1 MWNSAACGPVYR
13 RTARRRNR
21 LNSGSI
27 AACEILTHGLGA
39 RLAHVIEFLSL
50 GAAGLVRQD
59 KDEEKGSKQMRIRL
73 VLTFGVLLGWG
84 PHLAAEVL
92 YTITDLGTLG
102 GYSSSASG
110 INNAGQIV
118 GTSNTSTG
126 ESHAFLYSDGQMQ
139 DLGTLGGPSSYG
151 NSINNA
157 GQVVGRSQ
165 ISTNSS
171 YYPFLYSNG
180 QMTNL
185 GTLGPP
191 YTAGSYATG
200 INDAGQIAGYA
211 ETPSDPNYSVHAFLY
226 SNGQITDLSTL
237 GGPSSYGGSINN
249 AGQVVGRSQISTNSS
264 YYPFLYSNGQMTALN
279 SLLDL
284 TQTDPALR
292 NSPLMPTSINDKG
305 QIVAVLLVHY
315 CIDVLCPEEYRAYLL
330 TPVPGTGPCWGWFCS
345 GEESGNTDNSGHP
358 GTPPARAISLRNGSD
373 QPDTQSGSVQR

>member
-1 MWNSAACGPVYR
+1 MYVHVFWNECQDSPELNQYLTKLWIDCCL
-13 RTARRRNR
+13 RNISVR
-21 LNSGSI
+21 PKNGSY
-27 AACEILTHGLGA
+27 GA

-59 KDEEKGSKQMRIRL
+59 KGEEKGSEQMRIRL
-73 VLTFGVLLGWG
+73 VLIFGVLLGWG
-84 PHLAAEVL
+84 PRLAADAL

-139 DLGTLGGPSSYG
+139 DLG
-151 NSINNA
+151 
-157 GQVVGRSQ
+157 
-165 ISTNSS
+165 
-171 YYPFLYSNG
+171 
-180 QMTNL
+180 
-185 GTLGPP
+185 
-191 YTAGSYATG
+191 
-200 INDAGQIAGYA
+200 
-211 ETPSDPNYSVHAFLY
+211 
-226 SNGQITDLSTL
+226 TL

-373 QPDTQSGSVQR
+373 QLDTKSASVQR